1 MNLSAFLTAEFLGV
15 ALVFARIG
23 GIIMFVPGFG
33 EALFPA
39 RHRLAMALVLSLA
52 LYPLTPLGP
61 VDFENPAA
69 FLATMAIELTLGVW
83 IGVTARILL
92 TGLQFA
98 GYQIGMISGLANAFS
113 PSLGSFEGANLV
125 SSALMMAAV
134 AVIFATDMHH
144 MIIGA
149 MVMSYEVFPPGQILT
164 GDLAQQMVKAVSQSF
179 YMGLSIAAP
188 FFVMG
193 LLLNLAMGL
202 TARMM
207 PTLPVFFVAGSVL
220 IVSGLLVLVMATPMM
235 LREFADEFAAWL
247 GLLVF

>member
-1 MNLSAFLTAEFLGV
+1 MNVSALITVEFLGV

-23 GIIMFVPGFG
+23 GILMFMPGLG
-33 EALFPA
+33 EPLFPV

-52 LYPLTPLGP
+52 LYPLAPLGP
-61 VDFENPAA
+61 VDFDNTAA
-69 FLATMAIELTLGVW
+69 FIGILAIELTIGVW
-83 IGVTARILL
+83 IGMCGRILL

-98 GYQIGMISGLANAFS
+98 GYQIGMIAGLANAFS

-125 SSALMMAAV
+125 STALMMAAV
-134 AVIFATDMHH
+134 AVIFATDLHH
-144 MIIGA
+144 LIIGA
-149 MVMSYEVFPPGQILT
+149 MVMSYDVFPPGRIMT
-164 GDLAQQMVKAVSQSF
+164 GDLAQQIVRAVSASF

-207 PTLPVFFVAGSVL
+207 PTLPVFFVAGPVL
-220 IVSGLLVLVMATPMM
+220 IFSGLLVLVMAAPLM
-235 LREFADEFAAWL
+235 LREFAARFAEWL